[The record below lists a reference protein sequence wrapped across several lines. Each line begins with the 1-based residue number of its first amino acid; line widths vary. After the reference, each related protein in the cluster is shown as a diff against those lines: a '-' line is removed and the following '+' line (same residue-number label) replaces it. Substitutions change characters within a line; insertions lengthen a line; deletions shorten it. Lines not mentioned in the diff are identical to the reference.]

1 MAASGLGKALWHPMA
16 TVQNLD
22 PRKNRL
28 PKNALPR
35 DPGAGGRGGDEG
47 HRRLPAPRLAPRPPR
62 DPFECRLPSLGMTF
76 SALGNMRNIGK
87 PLNPASFRPSVRPRA
102 SDEVGG
108 RARWVRL
115 ALPLSVS
122 PLATTIVY

>member
-35 DPGAGGRGGDEG
+35 DPGAGSRGGGGEG
-47 HRRLPAPRLAPRPPR
+47 DPRRLPAPRLASSAAAPGSVRM
-62 DPFECRLPSLGMTF
+62 STTLGMTF

-87 PLNPASFRPSVRPRA
+87 PLNPASVLPSFRPSVRVRA
-102 SDEVGG
+102 TKLGG
-108 RARWVRL
+108 A
-115 ALPLSVS
+115 PGG
-122 PLATTIVY
+122 